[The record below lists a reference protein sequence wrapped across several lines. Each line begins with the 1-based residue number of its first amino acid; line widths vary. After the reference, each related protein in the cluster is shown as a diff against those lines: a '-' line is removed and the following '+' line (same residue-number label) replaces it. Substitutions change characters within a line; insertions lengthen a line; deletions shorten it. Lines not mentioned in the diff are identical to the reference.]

1 MPRLGT
7 ALSARIHL
15 AVQLGALLV
24 PSLLV
29 TGKPNTFLIATSAR
43 MGYSRPRRGATS
55 ASSAAWFSFRNRGE
69 REQRRHPYLPYRDKP
84 SARNWHR

>member
-29 TGKPNTFLIATSAR
+29 TGDPNTFLMATSAR
-43 MGYSRPRRGATS
+43 MGYLINGVVQFSKPPGK
-55 ASSAAWFSFRNRGE
+55 SAAA
-69 REQRRHPYLPYRDKP
+69 P
-84 SARNWHR
+84 SIFTVSR